1 MEGDRIREE
10 FLRFFEERGHKR
22 VPSSS
27 LIPPPESGLL
37 LTNAG
42 MNQFIP
48 YFLGHAQAPF
58 PRATTDQ
65 KCFRALDIDNVGH
78 TARHLTFFEMLGNFS
93 FGDYFKAEAVAWAY
107 ELVTERYGIDP
118 SRMWVTVFDEDAE
131 AVAAWDAVG
140 LPASRIVRRGKFDQ
154 NGEFANFWST
164 HAPGP
169 CGPCSEIFIDRG
181 SRYGPD
187 GGPDVDEERFMEI
200 WNLVFIQDETDDGV
214 NVVGTLPAK
223 NVDTGSGLER
233 VATVLQDV
241 DNVFETDLLGPL
253 LEVAESL
260 SGKRHGDDERTDVS
274 LKVIAEHGRAT
285 TFLIADGVLP
295 SNEGR
300 GYVLRRML
308 RRVVSHARR
317 LGIEQVV
324 MLPLVARTVERFGH
338 AHPELFENRSYVEQV
353 ATSEEERFAGT
364 LRQGITLFEQAIP
377 QPPVQSNGGG
387 SRVSRGA
394 VLPGDVVFKLHDTFG
409 FPIELTK
416 EIAADRGVAI
426 DEAGFEALMAEQ
438 RERAKRAAKKGR
450 AEEEL
455 AKVAGQAGKTEFVG
469 YQTLEA
475 DGRILALLGPAG
487 RKKVASEG
495 EEIRFVLDRTP
506 FYAES
511 GGQVG
516 DQGLLRALN
525 ATIQVTDAQFG
536 PGDIIVHTGVVGSG
550 EIREGEEVH
559 GEVDVARRE
568 ATARAHTATHIVHWT
583 LRHVLG
589 DHARQ
594 AGSLV
599 APGRLRFDFPHHS
612 AVPRDVLEEA
622 EELANRRLAEDGQ
635 ITIYETTMDEAKNQ
649 GAIGLFGEKYGDFV
663 RVVEVGDYSIELC
676 GGTHVHHTGEIAVVR
691 VLHEASIG
699 AGMRRVEALVGPD
712 ALREI
717 NMERDLL
724 YAIARELGTDPKG
737 ALERARHYAE
747 RVKQLETELGRQAKR
762 ELRDRAEQLAAGAR
776 VVEGAKLV
784 TAAVDADADELRVL
798 AQDVA
803 NRLEGPDGA
812 AVVLGTG
819 QGGKALLVAASTKNL
834 IARGV
839 TAPALLEPAA
849 KIVGGGKGGKP
860 NLAISGGP
868 NGDAFQEALDAVEP
882 RLKELL
888 QGERGARGANAD
900 A

>member
-27 LIPPPESGLL
+27 LIPPLESGLL

-65 KCFRALDIDNVGH
+65 RCFRALDIDNVGH

-93 FGDYFKAEAVAWAY
+93 FGDYFKAEAVSWAY
-107 ELVTERYGIDP
+107 ELVTERYGIDAD
-118 SRMWVTVFDEDAE
+118 RLWVTVFEEDTEAE
-131 AVAAWDAVG
+131 AAWDATG
-140 LPASRIVRRGKFDQ
+140 FPASRIVKRGKFDE

-169 CGPCSEIFIDRG
+169 CGPCSEIFVDRG
-181 SRYGPD
+181 PRFGPD

-214 NVVGTLPAK
+214 NVVGELPAK

-241 DNVFETDLLGPL
+241 DSVFETDLLRPL

-260 SGKRHGDDERTDVS
+260 SGRTHGRDERDDVS

-285 TFLIADGVLP
+285 TFLIADGVQP
-295 SNEGR
+295 SNDGR

-317 LGIEQVV
+317 LGIERDV
-324 MLPLVARTVERFGH
+324 MPPLVERTVELFGH
-338 AHPELFENRSYVEQV
+338 AHPELVENRAYAEQV
-353 ATSEEERFAGT
+353 ASSEEARFAGT
-364 LRQGITLFEQAIP
+364 LRQGMTLFETEIEKAA
-377 QPPVQSNGGG
+377 
-387 SRVSRGA
+387 GA
-394 VLPGDVVFKLHDTFG
+394 KRLPGDVVFKLHDTFG
-409 FPIELTK
+409 FPKELTS
-416 EIAADRGVAI
+416 ELAAEGGLEI
-426 DEAGFEALMAEQ
+426 DEERFEALMDAQ
-438 RERAKRAAKKGR
+438 RERAKRSAKNVR

-455 AKVAGQAGKTEFVG
+455 ATVAGEAGTTEFVG
-469 YQTLEA
+469 YQTLES
-475 DGRILALLGPAG
+475 DGRLVALIGPGG
-487 RKKVASEG
+487 REPVATEG
-495 EEIRFVLDRTP
+495 EEVRFVLDRTP

-516 DQGLLRALN
+516 DRGVIRAPGG
-525 ATIQVTDAQFG
+525 TITVTDTQFG

-559 GEVDVARRE
+559 GEVDAARRE

-612 AVPRDVLEEA
+612 AVPRAVLEEA

-635 ITIYETTMDEAKNQ
+635 VTIYETTMDEARNQ
-649 GAIGLFGEKYGDFV
+649 GAIALFGEKYGDFV

-676 GGTHVHHTGEIAVVR
+676 GGTHVHHTGEIALVR
-691 VLHEASIG
+691 ILHEASIG

-712 ALREI
+712 ALHEI

-747 RVKQLETELGRQAKR
+747 RVKRLEGELGRQAKQ
-762 ELRDRAEQLAAGAR
+762 ELKDRAEQLASGAR

-784 TAAVDADADELRVL
+784 TAAVDADADELRSL
-798 AQDVA
+798 ARDVA

-812 AVVLGTG
+812 AAVLGTG
-819 QGGKALLVAASTKNL
+819 QGGKALLVAAGTKRL

-860 NLAISGGP
+860 NLAFSGGP
-868 NGDAFQEALDAVEP
+868 KGDAFQEALDAVEP

-888 QGERGARGANAD
+888 QAGG
-900 A
+900 

>member
-48 YFLGHAQAPF
+48 YFLGHAPAPF

-93 FGDYFKAEAVAWAY
+93 FGDYFKAEAVAWAF

-118 SRMWVTVFDEDAE
+118 DRIWVTVLEEDAD

-140 LPASRIVRRGKFDQ
+140 LPASRIVRRGKLDE

-169 CGPCSEIFIDRG
+169 CGPCSEIFVDRG
-181 SRYGPD
+181 SRFGPD

-214 NVVGTLPAK
+214 NVVGSLPAK
-223 NVDTGSGLER
+223 NIDTGSGLER
-233 VATVLQDV
+233 VATVLQGV

-260 SGKRHGDDERTDVS
+260 AGRKHGQDERDDVS

-285 TFLIADGVLP
+285 TFLIADGIQP

-317 LGIEQVV
+317 MGIQRDV
-324 MLPLVARTVERFGH
+324 LPPLVDRTVERFGH
-338 AHPELFENRSYVEQV
+338 AHPELVENRSYIEQV
-353 ATSEEERFAGT
+353 VTSEEERFAGT
-364 LRQGITLFEQAIP
+364 LRQGMTLFEAEIGKVAQT
-377 QPPVQSNGGG
+377 
-387 SRVSRGA
+387 RR
-394 VLPGDVVFKLHDTFG
+394 LPGDVVFMLHDTFG
-409 FPIELTK
+409 FPKELTR
-416 EIAADRGVAI
+416 ELAAETGLEI
-426 DEAGFEALMAEQ
+426 DEARFDELMAEQ
-438 RERAKRAAKKGR
+438 RERSRSAAKGR
-450 AEEEL
+450 AEEQL
-455 AKVAGQAGKTEFVG
+455 AEVAAEAGKTEFVG
-469 YQTLEA
+469 YQTLES
-475 DGRILALLGPAG
+475 DGTMLALIGPGG
-487 RKKVASEG
+487 RGPIATEG
-495 EEIRFVLDRTP
+495 EEVRFVLDRSP

-516 DQGLLRALN
+516 DQGVVRTPGG
-525 ATIQVTDAQFG
+525 TITVADAQFG

-550 EIREGEEVH
+550 EVREGEEVH
-559 GEVDVARRE
+559 GEVDPARRE

-622 EELANRRLAEDGQ
+622 EELANRRLAEDRQ
-635 ITIYETTMDEAKNQ
+635 VTIYETTLDEAKNQ
-649 GAIGLFGEKYGDFV
+649 GAIALFGEKYGDFV

-676 GGTHVHHTGEIAVVR
+676 GGTHVHHTGEIALVR
-691 VLHEASIG
+691 ILHEASIG

-737 ALERARHYAE
+737 ALERARHYAD
-747 RVKQLETELGRQAKR
+747 RVKELESELGKQAKR
-762 ELRDRAEQLAAGAR
+762 ELMDRAEQLASGAR
-776 VVEGAKLV
+776 VVEGANLV
-784 TAAVDADADELRVL
+784 TAAVDADAGELRVL
-798 AQDVA
+798 AQDLA
-803 NRLEGPDGA
+803 NRLESPEGA

-819 QGGKALLVAASTKNL
+819 RGGKALLVAASTKHL
-834 IARGV
+834 IGRGV
-839 TAPALLEPAA
+839 TAPVLLEPAG
-849 KIVGGGKGGKP
+849 KIVGGSAGGKP
-860 NLAISGGP
+860 NLAFSGGP
-868 NGDAFQEALDAVEP
+868 KGDAFQEALDAVEP

-888 QGERGARGANAD
+888 QSGG
-900 A
+900 

>member
-27 LIPPPESGLL
+27 LIPPAESGLL

-65 KCFRALDIDNVGH
+65 RCFRALDIDNVGH

-93 FGDYFKAEAVAWAY
+93 FGDYFKAEAVSWAY
-107 ELVTERYGIDP
+107 ELVTERYGIDAE
-118 SRMWVTVFDEDAE
+118 RLWVTVLEEDTEAE
-131 AVAAWDAVG
+131 AAWDATG
-140 LPASRIVRRGKFDQ
+140 LPASRIVKRGKFDED
-154 NGEFANFWST
+154 GEFANFWST

-169 CGPCSEIFIDRG
+169 CGPCSEIFVDRG
-181 SRYGPD
+181 RRFGPD
-187 GGPDVDEERFMEI
+187 GGPEVDEERFMEI

-214 NVVGTLPAK
+214 NVVGELPAK

-241 DNVFETDLLGPL
+241 DSVFETDLLRPL

-260 SGKRHGDDERTDVS
+260 SGRTHGRDERDDVS

-285 TFLIADGVLP
+285 TFLIADGVQP
-295 SNEGR
+295 SNDGR

-317 LGIEQVV
+317 LGIERDV
-324 MLPLVARTVERFGH
+324 MPPLVERTVELFGH
-338 AHPELFENRSYVEQV
+338 AHPELVENRAYVEQV
-353 ATSEEERFAGT
+353 ASSEEGRFAGT
-364 LRQGITLFEQAIP
+364 LRQGMTLFETEIEKAA
-377 QPPVQSNGGG
+377 
-387 SRVSRGA
+387 GA
-394 VLPGDVVFKLHDTFG
+394 KRLPGDVVFKLHDTFG
-409 FPIELTK
+409 FPKELTS
-416 EIAADRGVAI
+416 ELAAEAGLEI
-426 DEAGFEALMAEQ
+426 DEERFEALMDAQ
-438 RERAKRAAKKGR
+438 RERAKRSAKNVR

-455 AKVAGQAGKTEFVG
+455 ATVAGEAGTTEFVG
-469 YQTLEA
+469 YQTLES
-475 DGRILALLGPAG
+475 DGRLVALIGPRG
-487 RKKVASEG
+487 REPVATEG
-495 EEIRFVLDRTP
+495 EEVRFVLDRTP

-516 DQGLLRALN
+516 DRGVIRAPGGMI
-525 ATIQVTDAQFG
+525 TVTDTQFG
-536 PGDIIVHTGVVGSG
+536 PGDIIVHTGLVVSG

-559 GEVDVARRE
+559 GEVDAARRE

-635 ITIYETTMDEAKNQ
+635 VTIYETTMDEAKNQ
-649 GAIGLFGEKYGDFV
+649 GAIALFGEKYGDFV

-747 RVKQLETELGRQAKR
+747 RVKQLEGELGKQAKQ
-762 ELRDRAEQLAAGAR
+762 ELKDRAEQLASGAR

-784 TAAVDADADELRVL
+784 TAAVDADADELRSL
-798 AQDVA
+798 ARDVA
-803 NRLEGPDGA
+803 TRLEGPDGA

-819 QGGKALLVAASTKNL
+819 QGGKALLVAAGTKRL

-860 NLAISGGP
+860 NLAFSGGP
-868 NGDAFQEALDAVEP
+868 KGDAFQEALDAVEP

-888 QGERGARGANAD
+888 QAGG
-900 A
+900 

>member
-27 LIPPPESGLL
+27 LIPPLDSGLL

-65 KCFRALDIDNVGH
+65 RCFRALDIDNVGH

-93 FGDYFKAEAVAWAY
+93 FGDYFKAEAVSWAY
-107 ELVTERYGIDP
+107 ELVTERYGIDAE
-118 SRMWVTVFDEDAE
+118 RLWVTVFEEDTEAE
-131 AVAAWDAVG
+131 AAWDATG
-140 LPASRIVRRGKFDQ
+140 LPASRIVKRGKFDED
-154 NGEFANFWST
+154 GEFANFWST

-169 CGPCSEIFIDRG
+169 CGPCSEIFVDRG
-181 SRYGPD
+181 PRFGPD

-214 NVVGTLPAK
+214 NVVGELPAK
-223 NVDTGSGLER
+223 NIDTGSGLER
-233 VATVLQDV
+233 LATVLQGV
-241 DNVFETDLLGPL
+241 DSVFETDLLRPL

-260 SGKRHGDDERTDVS
+260 SGRTHGRDERDDVS

-285 TFLIADGVLP
+285 TFLIADGVQP
-295 SNEGR
+295 SNDGR

-317 LGIEQVV
+317 LGIESDV
-324 MLPLVARTVERFGH
+324 MPPLVGRTVELFGH
-338 AHPELFENRSYVEQV
+338 AHPELVENRAYVEQV
-353 ATSEEERFAGT
+353 ASSEEARFAGT
-364 LRQGITLFEQAIP
+364 LRQGMTLFETEIEKAA
-377 QPPVQSNGGG
+377 
-387 SRVSRGA
+387 GA
-394 VLPGDVVFKLHDTFG
+394 KRLPGDVVFKLHDTFG
-409 FPIELTK
+409 FPKELTS
-416 EIAADRGVAI
+416 ELAAEAGLEI
-426 DEAGFEALMAEQ
+426 DEERFEALMDAQ
-438 RERAKRAAKKGR
+438 RERAKRSAKNVR

-455 AKVAGQAGKTEFVG
+455 ATVAGEAGTTEFVG
-469 YQTLEA
+469 YQTLES
-475 DGRILALLGPAG
+475 DGRLVALIGPGG
-487 RKKVASEG
+487 REPVATEG
-495 EEIRFVLDRTP
+495 EEVRFVLDRTP

-516 DQGLLRALN
+516 DRGVIQAPGG
-525 ATIQVTDAQFG
+525 TITVTDTQFG

-559 GEVDVARRE
+559 GEVDAARRE

-612 AVPRDVLEEA
+612 AVPRDVLQEA

-635 ITIYETTMDEAKNQ
+635 VTIYETTMDEAKNQ
-649 GAIGLFGEKYGDFV
+649 GAIALFGEKYGDFV

-676 GGTHVHHTGEIAVVR
+676 GGTHVHRTGEIALVR
-691 VLHEASIG
+691 ILHEASIG

-747 RVKQLETELGRQAKR
+747 RVKQLEGELGKQAKQ
-762 ELRDRAEQLAAGAR
+762 ELKDRAEQLASGAR
-776 VVEGAKLV
+776 LVEGAKLV
-784 TAAVDADADELRVL
+784 TAAVDADADELRSL

-812 AVVLGTG
+812 AAVLGTG
-819 QGGKALLVAASTKNL
+819 QGGKALLVAAGTKQL

-860 NLAISGGP
+860 NLAFSGGP
-868 NGDAFQEALDAVEP
+868 KGDAFQEALDAVEP

-888 QGERGARGANAD
+888 QAGD
-900 A
+900 

>member
-48 YFLGHAQAPF
+48 YFLGHAPAPF

-93 FGDYFKAEAVAWAY
+93 FGDYFKAEAVAWAF
-107 ELVTERYGIDP
+107 ELVTEGYGIDP
-118 SRMWVTVFDEDAE
+118 DRIWVTVLQEDAD

-140 LPASRIVRRGKFDQ
+140 LPASRIVGRGKLDE

-169 CGPCSEIFIDRG
+169 CGPCSEIFVDRG
-181 SRYGPD
+181 SRFGPD

-214 NVVGTLPAK
+214 NVVGSLPAK
-223 NVDTGSGLER
+223 NIDTGSGLER
-233 VATVLQDV
+233 VATVLQGV

-260 SGKRHGDDERTDVS
+260 AGRKHGLDERDDVS

-285 TFLIADGVLP
+285 TFLIADGIQP

-317 LGIEQVV
+317 MGIQRDV
-324 MLPLVARTVERFGH
+324 MPPLVDRTVERFGN
-338 AHPELFENRSYVEQV
+338 AHPELVENRSYIEQV
-353 ATSEEERFAGT
+353 VTSEEERFAGT
-364 LRQGITLFEQAIP
+364 LRQGMTLFEAEIGKVAQT
-377 QPPVQSNGGG
+377 
-387 SRVSRGA
+387 RR
-394 VLPGDVVFKLHDTFG
+394 LPGDVVFMLHDTFG
-409 FPIELTK
+409 FPKELTR
-416 EIAADRGVAI
+416 ELAAETGLEI
-426 DEAGFEALMAEQ
+426 DETRFDELMAEQ
-438 RERAKRAAKKGR
+438 RERSRSAAKGR
-450 AEEEL
+450 AEEQL
-455 AKVAGQAGKTEFVG
+455 AEVAAEAGKTEFVG
-469 YQTLEA
+469 YQTLES
-475 DGRILALLGPAG
+475 DGTVLALIGPGGRARVAG
-487 RKKVASEG
+487 EG
-495 EEIRFVLDRTP
+495 EEVRFVLDRTP

-516 DQGLLRALN
+516 DQGVVRTPGG
-525 ATIQVTDAQFG
+525 TITVADAQFG

-559 GEVDVARRE
+559 GEVDAARRE

-635 ITIYETTMDEAKNQ
+635 VTIYETTQDEAKNQ
-649 GAIGLFGEKYGDFV
+649 GAIALFGEKYGDFV

-676 GGTHVHHTGEIAVVR
+676 GGTHVHHTGEIALVR
-691 VLHEASIG
+691 ILHEASIG

-747 RVKQLETELGRQAKR
+747 RVKELESELGKQAKR
-762 ELRDRAEQLAAGAR
+762 ELMDRAEQLASGAR
-776 VVEGAKLV
+776 VVEGANLV
-784 TAAVDADADELRVL
+784 TAAVDADAGELRVL
-798 AQDVA
+798 AQDLA
-803 NRLEGPDGA
+803 NRLESPEGA

-819 QGGKALLVAASTKNL
+819 RGGKALLVAASTKHL
-834 IARGV
+834 IGRGV
-839 TAPALLEPAA
+839 TAPVLLEPAG
-849 KIVGGGKGGKP
+849 KIVGGSAGGKP
-860 NLAISGGP
+860 NLAFSGGP
-868 NGDAFQEALDAVEP
+868 KGDAFQEALDAVEP

-888 QGERGARGANAD
+888 QSGG
-900 A
+900 

>member
-22 VPSSS
+22 VPSSP

-48 YFLGHAQAPF
+48 YFLGHAPAPF

-93 FGDYFKAEAVAWAY
+93 FGDYFKAEAVAWAF
-107 ELVTERYGIDP
+107 ELVTEGYGIDP
-118 SRMWVTVFDEDAE
+118 DRIWVTVLEEDAD

-140 LPASRIVRRGKFDQ
+140 LPSSRIVRRGKLDET
-154 NGEFANFWST
+154 GEFANFWST

-169 CGPCSEIFIDRG
+169 CGPCSEIFVDRG
-181 SRYGPD
+181 SRFGPD

-200 WNLVFIQDETDDGV
+200 WNLVFIQDETDDGL
-214 NVVGTLPAK
+214 NVIGPLPAK
-223 NVDTGSGLER
+223 NIDTGSGLER
-233 VATVLQDV
+233 VATVLQGV

-260 SGKRHGDDERTDVS
+260 AGRKHGLDERDDVS

-285 TFLIADGVLP
+285 TFLIADGIQP

-317 LGIEQVV
+317 MGIQRDV
-324 MLPLVARTVERFGH
+324 MPPLVARTVERFGH
-338 AHPELFENRSYVEQV
+338 AHPELVENRSYIEQV
-353 ATSEEERFAGT
+353 VTSEEERFAGT
-364 LRQGITLFEQAIP
+364 LRQGMTLFEAEIGKVAQT
-377 QPPVQSNGGG
+377 
-387 SRVSRGA
+387 RR
-394 VLPGDVVFKLHDTFG
+394 LPGDVVFMLHDTFG
-409 FPIELTK
+409 FPKELTR
-416 EIAADRGVAI
+416 ELAAETGLEI
-426 DEAGFEALMAEQ
+426 DEARFDELMAEQ
-438 RERAKRAAKKGR
+438 RERSRSAAKGR
-450 AEEEL
+450 AEELL
-455 AKVAGQAGKTEFVG
+455 AEVATDAGKTEFVG
-469 YQTLEA
+469 YQTLES
-475 DGRILALLGPAG
+475 DGRVLALIGPGGRGPVAG
-487 RKKVASEG
+487 ESE
-495 EEIRFVLDRTP
+495 EVRFVLDRTP

-516 DQGLLRALN
+516 DQGVLRTPGG
-525 ATIQVTDAQFG
+525 TIDVTDTQFG

-559 GEVDVARRE
+559 GEVDAARRE

-612 AVPRDVLEEA
+612 AVPRDVLEQA

-635 ITIYETTMDEAKNQ
+635 VTIYETTMDEAKNQ
-649 GAIGLFGEKYGDFV
+649 GAIALFGEKYGDFV

-676 GGTHVHHTGEIAVVR
+676 GGTHVHHTGEIALVR
-691 VLHEASIG
+691 ILHEASIG

-747 RVKQLETELGRQAKR
+747 RVKELESELGKQAKR
-762 ELRDRAEQLAAGAR
+762 ELKDRAEQLASGAR

-784 TAAVDADADELRVL
+784 TAAVDADADELRAL
-798 AQDVA
+798 AQDMA
-803 NRLEGPDGA
+803 NRLEAPDGA

-839 TAPALLEPAA
+839 TGPDLLEPAA

-860 NLAISGGP
+860 NLAFSGGP
-868 NGDAFQEALDAVEP
+868 KGDAFQEALDAVEP

-888 QGERGARGANAD
+888 QSGG
-900 A
+900 

>member
-48 YFLGHAQAPF
+48 YFLGHAPAPF

-78 TARHLTFFEMLGNFS
+78 TARHLTLFEMLGNFS
-93 FGDYFKAEAVAWAY
+93 FGDYFKAEAVAWAF
-107 ELVTERYGIDP
+107 ELVTEGYGIDP
-118 SRMWVTVFDEDAE
+118 DRIWVTVLEEDAD

-140 LPASRIVRRGKFDQ
+140 LPSSRIVRRGKLDET
-154 NGEFANFWST
+154 GEFANFWST

-169 CGPCSEIFIDRG
+169 CGPCSEIFVDRG
-181 SRYGPD
+181 SRFGPD

-214 NVVGTLPAK
+214 NVIGPLPAK
-223 NVDTGSGLER
+223 NIDTGSGLER
-233 VATVLQDV
+233 VATVLQGV

-260 SGKRHGDDERTDVS
+260 AGRKHGLDERDDVS

-285 TFLIADGVLP
+285 TFLIADGIQP

-317 LGIEQVV
+317 MGIQRDV
-324 MLPLVARTVERFGH
+324 MPPLVARTVERFGH
-338 AHPELFENRSYVEQV
+338 AHPELAENRSYIEQV
-353 ATSEEERFAGT
+353 VTSEEERFAGT
-364 LRQGITLFEQAIP
+364 LRQGMTLFEAEIGKVAQT
-377 QPPVQSNGGG
+377 
-387 SRVSRGA
+387 RR
-394 VLPGDVVFKLHDTFG
+394 LPGDVVFMLHDTFG
-409 FPIELTK
+409 FPKELTR
-416 EIAADRGVAI
+416 ELAAETGLEI
-426 DEAGFEALMAEQ
+426 DEARFDELMAEQ
-438 RERAKRAAKKGR
+438 RERSRSAAKGR
-450 AEEEL
+450 AEEQL
-455 AKVAGQAGKTEFVG
+455 AEVATEAGKTEFVG
-469 YQTLEA
+469 YQTLES
-475 DGRILALLGPAG
+475 DGRVLALIGPGGRGPVAG
-487 RKKVASEG
+487 EG
-495 EEIRFVLDRTP
+495 EEVRFVLDRTP

-516 DQGLLRALN
+516 DHGVLRTPGG
-525 ATIQVTDAQFG
+525 TIDVTDTQFG

-559 GEVDVARRE
+559 GEVDAARRE

-612 AVPRDVLEEA
+612 AVPRDVVEEA

-635 ITIYETTMDEAKNQ
+635 VTIYETTMDEAKNQ
-649 GAIGLFGEKYGDFV
+649 GAIALFGEKYGDFV

-676 GGTHVHHTGEIAVVR
+676 GGTHVHHTGEIALVR
-691 VLHEASIG
+691 ILHEASIG

-747 RVKQLETELGRQAKR
+747 RVKELEGELGKQAKR
-762 ELRDRAEQLAAGAR
+762 ELKDRAEQLASGAR

-784 TAAVDADADELRVL
+784 TAAVDADADELRAL
-798 AQDVA
+798 AQDMA
-803 NRLEGPDGA
+803 NRLEAPDGA

-839 TAPALLEPAA
+839 TGPDLLEPAA

-860 NLAISGGP
+860 NLAFSGGP
-868 NGDAFQEALDAVEP
+868 KGDAFQEALDAVEP

-888 QGERGARGANAD
+888 QSGG
-900 A
+900 

>member
-48 YFLGHAQAPF
+48 YFLGHARAPF

-93 FGDYFKAEAVAWAY
+93 FGDYFKAEAVAWAF
-107 ELVTERYGIDP
+107 ELVTEGYGIDP
-118 SRMWVTVFDEDAE
+118 DRIWVTVLQEDAD

-140 LPASRIVRRGKFDQ
+140 LPASRIVRRGKLDE

-169 CGPCSEIFIDRG
+169 CGPCSEFFVDRG
-181 SRYGPD
+181 SRFGPD

-214 NVVGTLPAK
+214 NVVGSLPAK
-223 NVDTGSGLER
+223 NIDTGSGLER
-233 VATVLQDV
+233 VATVLQGV

-260 SGKRHGDDERTDVS
+260 AGRKHGLDERDDVS

-285 TFLIADGVLP
+285 TFLIADGIQP

-317 LGIEQVV
+317 MGIQRDV
-324 MLPLVARTVERFGH
+324 MPPLVDRTVERFGN
-338 AHPELFENRSYVEQV
+338 AHPELVENRSYIEQV
-353 ATSEEERFAGT
+353 VTSEEERFAGT
-364 LRQGITLFEQAIP
+364 LRQGMTLFEAEIGKVAQT
-377 QPPVQSNGGG
+377 
-387 SRVSRGA
+387 RR
-394 VLPGDVVFKLHDTFG
+394 LPGDVVFMLHDTFG
-409 FPIELTK
+409 FPKELTR
-416 EIAADRGVAI
+416 ELAAETGLEI
-426 DEAGFEALMAEQ
+426 DEARFDELMAEQ
-438 RERAKRAAKKGR
+438 RERSRSAAKGR
-450 AEEEL
+450 AEEQL
-455 AKVAGQAGKTEFVG
+455 AEVAAEAGKTEFVG
-469 YQTLEA
+469 YQTLES
-475 DGRILALLGPAG
+475 DGTMLALIGPGGRARVAG
-487 RKKVASEG
+487 EG
-495 EEIRFVLDRTP
+495 EEVRFVLDRTP

-516 DQGLLRALN
+516 DQGVVRTPGG
-525 ATIQVTDAQFG
+525 TITVADAQFG

-559 GEVDVARRE
+559 GEVDAASRE

-635 ITIYETTMDEAKNQ
+635 VTIYETTMDEAKNQ
-649 GAIGLFGEKYGDFV
+649 GAIALFGEKYGDFV

-676 GGTHVHHTGEIAVVR
+676 GGTHVHHTGEIALVR
-691 VLHEASIG
+691 ILHEASIG

-747 RVKQLETELGRQAKR
+747 RVKELESELGKQAKR
-762 ELRDRAEQLAAGAR
+762 ELMDRAEQLASGAR
-776 VVEGAKLV
+776 VVEGANLV

-803 NRLEGPDGA
+803 NRLESRDGA

-839 TAPALLEPAA
+839 TGPALLEPAA

-860 NLAISGGP
+860 NLAFSGGP
-868 NGDAFQEALDAVEP
+868 KGDAFQEALDAVEP

-888 QGERGARGANAD
+888 QGANAN

>member
-22 VPSSS
+22 VASSS
-27 LIPPPESGLL
+27 LIPPLESGLL

-65 KCFRALDIDNVGH
+65 RCFRALDIDNVGH

-93 FGDYFKAEAVAWAY
+93 FGDYFKAEAVSWAF
-107 ELVTERYGIDP
+107 ELVTERYGIDAE
-118 SRMWVTVFDEDAE
+118 RLWVTVFEEDTEAE
-131 AVAAWDAVG
+131 AAWDATG
-140 LPASRIVRRGKFDQ
+140 LPASRIVKRGKFDDD
-154 NGEFANFWST
+154 GEFANFWST

-169 CGPCSEIFIDRG
+169 CGPCSEIFVDRG
-181 SRYGPD
+181 PRFGPD

-214 NVVGTLPAK
+214 NVVGELPAK
-223 NVDTGSGLER
+223 NIDTGSGLER
-233 VATVLQDV
+233 LATVLQGV
-241 DNVFETDLLGPL
+241 DSVFETDLLRPL

-260 SGKRHGDDERTDVS
+260 SGRTHGRDERDDVS

-285 TFLIADGVLP
+285 TFLIADGVQP
-295 SNEGR
+295 SNDGR

-317 LGIEQVV
+317 LGIERDV
-324 MLPLVARTVERFGH
+324 MPPLVGRTVELFGH
-338 AHPELFENRSYVEQV
+338 AHPELVENRAYVEQV
-353 ATSEEERFAGT
+353 ASSEEGRFAGT
-364 LRQGITLFEQAIP
+364 LRQGMTLFETEIEKAA
-377 QPPVQSNGGG
+377 
-387 SRVSRGA
+387 GA
-394 VLPGDVVFKLHDTFG
+394 RRLPGDVVFKLHDTFG
-409 FPIELTK
+409 FPKELTS
-416 EIAADRGVAI
+416 ELAAEAGLEI
-426 DEAGFEALMAEQ
+426 DEERFEALMDAQ
-438 RERAKRAAKKGR
+438 RERAKRSAKNVR
-450 AEEEL
+450 VEEEL
-455 AKVAGQAGKTEFVG
+455 ATVAGEAGTTEFVG
-469 YQTLEA
+469 YQTLES
-475 DGRILALLGPAG
+475 DGRLVALIGPGG
-487 RKKVASEG
+487 REPVATEG
-495 EEIRFVLDRTP
+495 EEVRFVLDRTP

-516 DQGLLRALN
+516 DRGVIRAPGG
-525 ATIQVTDAQFG
+525 TITVTDTQFG

-559 GEVDVARRE
+559 GEVDAARRE

-635 ITIYETTMDEAKNQ
+635 VTIYETTMDEAKNQ
-649 GAIGLFGEKYGDFV
+649 GAIALFGEKYGDFV

-676 GGTHVHHTGEIAVVR
+676 GGTHVHHTGEIALVR
-691 VLHEASIG
+691 ILHEASIG

-737 ALERARHYAE
+737 ALERARQYAE
-747 RVKQLETELGRQAKR
+747 RVKELEGELGKQAKQ
-762 ELRDRAEQLAAGAR
+762 ELKDRGEQLASEAR
-776 VVEGAKLV
+776 VIEGAKLV
-784 TAAVDADADELRVL
+784 TATVDSDAGELRAL

-819 QGGKALLVAASTKNL
+819 QGGKALLVAASSKNL
-834 IARGV
+834 IGRGV

-849 KIVGGGKGGKP
+849 KIVGGGAGGKP
-860 NLAISGGP
+860 NLAVSGGP
-868 NGDAFQEALDAVEP
+868 KGDAFQEALDAVEP

-888 QGERGARGANAD
+888 QVGG
-900 A
+900 

>member
-48 YFLGHAQAPF
+48 YFLGHAPAPF

-93 FGDYFKAEAVAWAY
+93 FGDYFKAEAVAWAF
-107 ELVTERYGIDP
+107 ELVTEGYGIDP
-118 SRMWVTVFDEDAE
+118 DRIWVTVLDEDAD

-140 LPASRIVRRGKFDQ
+140 LPASRIVRRGKLDE

-169 CGPCSEIFIDRG
+169 CGPCSEIFVDRG
-181 SRYGPD
+181 SRFGPD

-214 NVVGTLPAK
+214 NVVGSLPAK
-223 NVDTGSGLER
+223 NIDTGSGLER
-233 VATVLQDV
+233 VATVLQGV
-241 DNVFETDLLGPL
+241 DNVFETDLLRPL

-260 SGKRHGDDERTDVS
+260 AGRKHGLDERDDVS

-285 TFLIADGVLP
+285 TFLIADGIQP

-317 LGIEQVV
+317 MGIQRDV
-324 MLPLVARTVERFGH
+324 MPPLVDRTVERFGN
-338 AHPELFENRSYVEQV
+338 AHPELVENRSYIEQV
-353 ATSEEERFAGT
+353 VTSEEERFAGT
-364 LRQGITLFEQAIP
+364 LRQGMTLFEAEIGKVAQT
-377 QPPVQSNGGG
+377 
-387 SRVSRGA
+387 RR
-394 VLPGDVVFKLHDTFG
+394 LPGDVVFMLHDTFG
-409 FPIELTK
+409 FPKELTR
-416 EIAADRGVAI
+416 ELAAETGLEI
-426 DEAGFEALMAEQ
+426 DETRFDELMAEQ
-438 RERAKRAAKKGR
+438 RERSRSAAKGR
-450 AEEEL
+450 AEEQL
-455 AKVAGQAGKTEFVG
+455 AEVAAEAGKTEFVG
-469 YQTLEA
+469 YQTLDS
-475 DGRILALLGPAG
+475 DGTMLALIGPGGRARVAG
-487 RKKVASEG
+487 EG
-495 EEIRFVLDRTP
+495 EEVRFVLDRTP

-516 DQGLLRALN
+516 DQGVVRTPGG
-525 ATIQVTDAQFG
+525 TITVADAQFG

-559 GEVDVARRE
+559 GEVDAARRE
-568 ATARAHTATHIVHWT
+568 STARAHTATHIVHWT

-635 ITIYETTMDEAKNQ
+635 VTIYETTQDEAKNQ
-649 GAIGLFGEKYGDFV
+649 GAIALFGEKYGDFV

-676 GGTHVHHTGEIAVVR
+676 GGTHVHHTGEIALVR
-691 VLHEASIG
+691 ILHETSIG

-747 RVKQLETELGRQAKR
+747 RVKELESELGKQAKR
-762 ELRDRAEQLAAGAR
+762 ELMDRAEQLASGAR
-776 VVEGAKLV
+776 VVEGANLV
-784 TAAVDADADELRVL
+784 TAAVDADAGELRVL
-798 AQDVA
+798 AQDLA
-803 NRLEGPDGA
+803 NRLESPEGA

-819 QGGKALLVAASTKNL
+819 RGGKALLVAASTKHL
-834 IARGV
+834 IGRGV
-839 TAPALLEPAA
+839 TAPVLLEPAG
-849 KIVGGGKGGKP
+849 KIVGGSAGGKP
-860 NLAISGGP
+860 NLAFSGGP
-868 NGDAFQEALDAVEP
+868 KGDAFQEALDAVEP

-888 QGERGARGANAD
+888 QSGG
-900 A
+900 

>member
-27 LIPPPESGLL
+27 LIPPLDSGLL

-65 KCFRALDIDNVGH
+65 RCFRALDIDNVGH

-93 FGDYFKAEAVAWAY
+93 FGDYFKAEAVSWAY
-107 ELVTERYGIDP
+107 ELVTERYGIDAE
-118 SRMWVTVFDEDAE
+118 RLWVTVFEEDTEAE
-131 AVAAWDAVG
+131 AAWDATG
-140 LPASRIVRRGKFDQ
+140 LPASRIVKRGKFDED
-154 NGEFANFWST
+154 GEFANFWST

-169 CGPCSEIFIDRG
+169 CGPCSEIFVDRG
-181 SRYGPD
+181 PRFGPD

-214 NVVGTLPAK
+214 NVVGELPAK
-223 NVDTGSGLER
+223 NIDTGSGLER
-233 VATVLQDV
+233 LATVLQGV
-241 DNVFETDLLGPL
+241 DSVFETDLLRPL

-260 SGKRHGDDERTDVS
+260 SGRTHGRDERDDVS

-285 TFLIADGVLP
+285 TFLIADGVQP
-295 SNEGR
+295 SNDGR

-317 LGIEQVV
+317 LGIESDV
-324 MLPLVARTVERFGH
+324 MPPLVGRTVELFGH
-338 AHPELFENRSYVEQV
+338 AHPELVENRAYVEQV
-353 ATSEEERFAGT
+353 ASSEEGRFAGT
-364 LRQGITLFEQAIP
+364 LRQGMTLFETEIEKAA
-377 QPPVQSNGGG
+377 
-387 SRVSRGA
+387 GA
-394 VLPGDVVFKLHDTFG
+394 KRLPGDVVFKLHDTFG
-409 FPIELTK
+409 FPKELTS
-416 EIAADRGVAI
+416 ELAAEAGLEI
-426 DEAGFEALMAEQ
+426 DEERFEALMDAQ
-438 RERAKRAAKKGR
+438 RERAKRSAKNVR

-455 AKVAGQAGKTEFVG
+455 ATVAGEAGTTEFVG
-469 YQTLEA
+469 YQTLES
-475 DGRILALLGPAG
+475 DGRLVALIGPGG
-487 RKKVASEG
+487 REPVATEG
-495 EEIRFVLDRTP
+495 EEVRFVLDRTP

-516 DQGLLRALN
+516 DRGVIRAPGG
-525 ATIQVTDAQFG
+525 TITVTDTQFG

-559 GEVDVARRE
+559 GEVDAARRE

-635 ITIYETTMDEAKNQ
+635 VTIYETTMDEAKNQ
-649 GAIGLFGEKYGDFV
+649 GAIALFGEKYGDFV

-676 GGTHVHHTGEIAVVR
+676 GGTHVHHTGEIALVR
-691 VLHEASIG
+691 ILHEASIG

-747 RVKQLETELGRQAKR
+747 RVKQLEGELGKQAKQ
-762 ELRDRAEQLAAGAR
+762 ELKDRAEQLASGAR
-776 VVEGAKLV
+776 LVEGAKLV
-784 TAAVDADADELRVL
+784 TAAVDADADELRSL

-812 AVVLGTG
+812 AAVLGTG
-819 QGGKALLVAASTKNL
+819 QGGKALLVAAATKQL

-860 NLAISGGP
+860 NLAFSGGP
-868 NGDAFQEALDAVEP
+868 KGDAFQEAIDAVEP

-888 QGERGARGANAD
+888 QAGD
-900 A
+900 

>member
-10 FLRFFEERGHKR
+10 FLRFFEARGHKR

-27 LIPPPESGLL
+27 LIPQPESGLL

-48 YFLGHAQAPF
+48 YFLGHAPAPI

-65 KCFRALDIDNVGH
+65 KCFRSLDIDNVGH

-93 FGDYFKAEAVAWAY
+93 FGDYFKAEAVTWAH
-107 ELVTERYGIDP
+107 ELVTEGYGIDAD
-118 SRMWVTVFDEDAE
+118 RVWVTIFEEDAE
-131 AVAAWDAVG
+131 AEAAWDAVG
-140 LPASRIVRRGKFDQ
+140 LPAARIVKRGKFDES
-154 NGEFANFWST
+154 GEFANFWST
-164 HAPGP
+164 HASGP

-181 SRYGPD
+181 PEFGPD
-187 GGPDVDEERFMEI
+187 GGPEVDEERFMEI
-200 WNLVFIQDETDDGV
+200 WNLVFIQDVTDDGIR
-214 NVVGTLPAK
+214 VVGELPAK
-223 NVDTGSGLER
+223 NIDTGSGLER
-233 VATVLQDV
+233 VATVLQGV
-241 DNVFETDLLGPL
+241 DNVFETDLLAPL
-253 LEVAESL
+253 LQVAESL
-260 SGKRHGDDERTDVS
+260 SGRRHGQDDRADVS

-285 TFLIADGVLP
+285 TFLMADGVQP

-317 LGIEQVV
+317 LGIETDV
-324 MLPLVARTVERFGH
+324 MPALVARTVERFGD
-338 AHPELFENRSYVEQV
+338 AFPELVENRAYVEQV
-353 ATSEEERFAGT
+353 ASSEEARFAGT
-364 LRQGITLFEQAIP
+364 LRQGMTLFETEIEKAAGEQT
-377 QPPVQSNGGG
+377 
-387 SRVSRGA
+387 
-394 VLPGDVVFKLHDTFG
+394 LPGDVVFKLHDTFG
-409 FPIELTK
+409 FPKELTS
-416 EIAADRGVAI
+416 ELAS
-426 DEAGFEALMAEQ
+426 EAGFDIDDERFEALMEEQ
-438 RERAKRAAKKGR
+438 RGRGKRSAQNVR
-450 AEEEL
+450 VEEEL
-455 AKVAGQAGKTEFVG
+455 ATVAGEAGTSEFVG
-469 YQTLEA
+469 YQTLES
-475 DGRILALLGPAG
+475 DGRLLALIGPGG
-487 RKKVASEG
+487 REPVAAEG
-495 EEIRFVLDRTP
+495 EEVRFVLDRTP

-516 DQGLLRALN
+516 DQGLVRAPGG
-525 ATIQVTDAQFG
+525 TIAVTDAQFG
-536 PGDIIVHTGVVGSG
+536 PGGIIVHTGVVDSG

-559 GEVDVARRE
+559 GEVDASRRE
-568 ATARAHTATHIVHWT
+568 ATARAHTATHILHWT

-612 AVPRDVLEEA
+612 AVPHDVLEQA

-635 ITIYETTMDEAKNQ
+635 VTIYETTMDEAKNQ
-649 GAIGLFGEKYGDFV
+649 GAIALFGEKYGDFV

-676 GGTHVHHTGEIAVVR
+676 GGTHVHHTGEIALVR
-691 VLHEASIG
+691 ILHEASIG

-737 ALERARHYAE
+737 ALERARQYAE
-747 RVKQLETELGRQAKR
+747 RVKQLEHELGKQAKQ
-762 ELRDRAEQLAAGAR
+762 ELKDRAEQLASGAR

-784 TAAVDADADELRVL
+784 TATVDEDADELRVL

-819 QGGKALLVAASTKNL
+819 QGGKALIVAASSKNL
-834 IARGV
+834 IGRGV
-839 TAPALLEPAA
+839 TAPALLQPAG
-849 KIVGGGKGGKP
+849 KIVGGGAGGKP
-860 NLAISGGP
+860 NLAFSGGP
-868 NGDAFQEALDAVEP
+868 RGDAFQEALDAVEP

-888 QGERGARGANAD
+888 QSGG
-900 A
+900 

>member
-48 YFLGHAQAPF
+48 YFLGHAPAPF

-93 FGDYFKAEAVAWAY
+93 FGDYFKAEAVAWAF

-118 SRMWVTVFDEDAE
+118 DRIWVTVLEEDAD

-140 LPASRIVRRGKFDQ
+140 LPASRIVRRGKLDE

-169 CGPCSEIFIDRG
+169 CGPCSEIFVDRG
-181 SRYGPD
+181 SRFGPD

-214 NVVGTLPAK
+214 NVVGSLPAK
-223 NVDTGSGLER
+223 NIDTGSGLER
-233 VATVLQDV
+233 VATVLQGV

-260 SGKRHGDDERTDVS
+260 AGKKHGLDERDDVS

-285 TFLIADGVLP
+285 TFLIADGIQP

-317 LGIEQVV
+317 MGIQRDV
-324 MLPLVARTVERFGH
+324 MPPLVDRTVERFGR
-338 AHPELFENRSYVEQV
+338 AHPELVETRSYIEQV
-353 ATSEEERFAGT
+353 VTSEEERFAGT
-364 LRQGITLFEQAIP
+364 LRQGMTLFEAEIGKVTQT
-377 QPPVQSNGGG
+377 
-387 SRVSRGA
+387 RR
-394 VLPGDVVFKLHDTFG
+394 LPGDVVFMLHDTFG
-409 FPIELTK
+409 FPKELTR
-416 EIAADRGVAI
+416 ELAAETGLEI
-426 DEAGFEALMAEQ
+426 DEARFDELMAEQ
-438 RERAKRAAKKGR
+438 RERSRSAAKGR
-450 AEEEL
+450 AEAQL
-455 AKVAGQAGKTEFVG
+455 AEVATQVGKTEFVG
-469 YQTLEA
+469 YQTLES
-475 DGRILALLGPAG
+475 DGRVLALIGPG
-487 RKKVASEG
+487 GGEPVATEG
-495 EEIRFVLDRTP
+495 EEVRFVLDRTP

-516 DQGLLRALN
+516 DRGVIRAPGG
-525 ATIQVTDAQFG
+525 TITVTDTQFG

-559 GEVDVARRE
+559 GEVDAARRE

-635 ITIYETTMDEAKNQ
+635 VTIYETTMDEAKNQ
-649 GAIGLFGEKYGDFV
+649 GAIALFGEKYGDFV

-676 GGTHVHHTGEIAVVR
+676 GGTHVHHSGEIALVR
-691 VLHEASIG
+691 ILHEASIG

-747 RVKQLETELGRQAKR
+747 RVRQLEGELGKQAKK
-762 ELRDRAEQLAAGAR
+762 ELKDRAEQLASVAR

-784 TAAVDADADELRVL
+784 TAAVDADADELRSL

-812 AVVLGTG
+812 AAVLGTG
-819 QGGKALLVAASTKNL
+819 QGGKALLVAAGTKQL

-860 NLAISGGP
+860 NLAFSGGP
-868 NGDAFQEALDAVEP
+868 KGDAFQEALDAVEP

-888 QGERGARGANAD
+888 QAGG
-900 A
+900 

>member
-22 VPSSS
+22 VASSS
-27 LIPPPESGLL
+27 LIPPLESGLL

-65 KCFRALDIDNVGH
+65 RCFRALDIDNVGH

-93 FGDYFKAEAVAWAY
+93 FGDYFKAEAVSWAF
-107 ELVTERYGIDP
+107 ELVTERYGIDAE
-118 SRMWVTVFDEDAE
+118 RLWVTVFEEDTEAE
-131 AVAAWDAVG
+131 AAWDATG
-140 LPASRIVRRGKFDQ
+140 LPASRIVKRGKFDDD
-154 NGEFANFWST
+154 GEFANFWST

-169 CGPCSEIFIDRG
+169 CGPCSEIFVDRG
-181 SRYGPD
+181 PRFGPD

-214 NVVGTLPAK
+214 NVVGELPAK
-223 NVDTGSGLER
+223 NIDTGSGLER
-233 VATVLQDV
+233 LATVLQGV
-241 DNVFETDLLGPL
+241 DSVFETDLLRPL

-260 SGKRHGDDERTDVS
+260 SGRTHGRDERDDVS

-285 TFLIADGVLP
+285 TFLIADGVQP
-295 SNEGR
+295 SNDGR

-317 LGIEQVV
+317 LGIERDV
-324 MLPLVARTVERFGH
+324 MPPLVGRTVELFGH
-338 AHPELFENRSYVEQV
+338 AHPELVENRAYVEQV
-353 ATSEEERFAGT
+353 ASSEEGRFAGT
-364 LRQGITLFEQAIP
+364 LRQGMTLFETEIEKAA
-377 QPPVQSNGGG
+377 
-387 SRVSRGA
+387 GA
-394 VLPGDVVFKLHDTFG
+394 RRLPGDVVFKLHDTFG
-409 FPIELTK
+409 FPKELTS
-416 EIAADRGVAI
+416 ELAAEAGLEI
-426 DEAGFEALMAEQ
+426 DEERFEALMDAQ
-438 RERAKRAAKKGR
+438 RERAKRSAKNVR
-450 AEEEL
+450 VEEEL
-455 AKVAGQAGKTEFVG
+455 ATVAGEAGTTEFVG
-469 YQTLEA
+469 YQTLES
-475 DGRILALLGPAG
+475 DGRLVALIGPGG
-487 RKKVASEG
+487 REPVATEG
-495 EEIRFVLDRTP
+495 EEVRFVLDRTT

-516 DQGLLRALN
+516 DRGVIRAPGG
-525 ATIQVTDAQFG
+525 TITVTDTQFG

-559 GEVDVARRE
+559 GEVDAARRE

-635 ITIYETTMDEAKNQ
+635 VTIYETTMDEAKNQ
-649 GAIGLFGEKYGDFV
+649 GAIALFGEKYGDFV

-676 GGTHVHHTGEIAVVR
+676 GGTHVHHTGEIALVR
-691 VLHEASIG
+691 ILHEASIG

-737 ALERARHYAE
+737 ALERARQYAE
-747 RVKQLETELGRQAKR
+747 RVKELEGELGKQAKQ
-762 ELRDRAEQLAAGAR
+762 ELKDRGEQLASEAR
-776 VVEGAKLV
+776 VIEGAKLV
-784 TAAVDADADELRVL
+784 TATVDSDAGELRAL

-819 QGGKALLVAASTKNL
+819 QGGKALLVAASSKNL
-834 IARGV
+834 IGRGV

-849 KIVGGGKGGKP
+849 KIVGGGAGGKP
-860 NLAISGGP
+860 NLAVSGGP
-868 NGDAFQEALDAVEP
+868 KGDAFQEALDAVEP

-888 QGERGARGANAD
+888 QVGG
-900 A
+900 